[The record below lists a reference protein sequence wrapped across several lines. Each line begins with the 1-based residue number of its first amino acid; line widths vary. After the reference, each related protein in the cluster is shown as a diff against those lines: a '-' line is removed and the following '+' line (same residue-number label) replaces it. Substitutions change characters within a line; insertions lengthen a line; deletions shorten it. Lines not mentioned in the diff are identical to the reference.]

1 MGHSQV
7 VAPGCQALP
16 GLWPQEAAEGWSEA
30 AIGRLWE
37 AAGRRLEGR
46 AEQPR
51 RPGRCDPALGTWP
64 GRPRSLPPRSAE
76 LSSASLG
83 PSVRVVMESLTGRP
97 TGSSPTYQ
105 VAAPSTL
112 QRPYNR
118 PGAIALRAKP
128 GALARYRSGR
138 GLAPAPRPPTPR
150 HSQPL
155 PVAGFR
161 GLRFLRLKVALR
173 GPPARLLLSPQR

>member
-7 VAPGCQALP
+7 VAARCQALP
-16 GLWPQEAAEGWSEA
+16 GVWPQEAAEGWSEA

-46 AEQPR
+46 AEQLR
-51 RPGRCDPALGTWP
+51 REGRWDPALGTWP

-83 PSVRVVMESLTGRP
+83 PVRARGVGVPNWPSYGKLSNVPGRSALDLTK
-97 TGSSPTYQ
+97 
-105 VAAPSTL
+105 TL
-112 QRPYNR
+112 QPSR
-118 PGAIALRAKP
+118 AIALRAKP

-138 GLAPAPRPPTPR
+138 GLAPAPRPPPPQT
-150 HSQPL
+150 L
-155 PVAGFR
+155 PAASRRGFR

-173 GPPARLLLSPQR
+173 GPPARLLPSPQR

>member
-30 AIGRLWE
+30 AISQLWE

-51 RPGRCDPALGTWP
+51 REGRCDPALGTWP

-83 PSVRVVMESLTGRP
+83 PVRARGVGVPNWPSYGKLSNVPGRSALDLTKTLQPSGGHRPQSETRSPRSVQVRTRP
-97 TGSSPTYQ
+97 RPRTSSP
-105 VAAPSTL
+105 
-112 QRPYNR
+112 
-118 PGAIALRAKP
+118 
-128 GALARYRSGR
+128 
-138 GLAPAPRPPTPR
+138 PR